1 VVLVEVKKR
10 QQKSNQTM
18 VAEFL
23 SKIAAY
29 QNQSPNVLILP
40 AFLSLG
46 GFTKEAQ
53 EICDQKGIAIAVR
66 IMHY

>member
-1 VVLVEVKKR
+1 
-10 QQKSNQTM
+10 M